1 MHQSKGTIYTS
12 EIHVTKIKRIAPAI
26 DESSAE
32 VRDNTC
38 DTKLTVTTIT
48 SPVTALFRS
57 EVSLFGWQDITI
69 QEVFLHRKDR
79 VTV

>member
-1 MHQSKGTIYTS
+1 M
-12 EIHVTKIKRIAPAI
+12 KITRIAQAI

-38 DTKLTVTTIT
+38 DTKLTDTTIT

-57 EVSLFGWQDITI
+57 EVSLCGWQDVTT
-69 QEVFLHRKDR
+69 QELFLHRKDG